1 MAARKPKVKRV
12 MSPQQAMPWI
22 LTGVAVLL
30 VGVIVALLASEG
42 VFDAGPKSDAERDY
56 QLLVDGLQKNPD
68 DPAIL
73 MTLAEVEYD
82 LGKKAD
88 AIAHAERAVKVAKD
102 PEGWSVRLAALYVRD
117 GQIKKAKTA
126 LETELKG
133 GDGTNDGE
141 AYFLL
146 GQVERDLGD
155 LDAALKALEKAVEIM
170 PVNADVRLVYAE
182 VLEKAGKRDEAA
194 TQFQAALKFLPGD
207 ERALAGLKRLGVK
220 PEETTSSPHATGTP
234 GQ

>member
-12 MSPQQAMPWI
+12 ISPQQAIPWI
-22 LTGVAVLL
+22 LAGVAFLL
-30 VGVIVALLASEG
+30 VGVIAVLLASEG
-42 VFDAGPKSDAERDY
+42 VFDSGPTSDAERDY
-56 QLLVDGLQKNPD
+56 LLLVEGLKKNPD

-102 PEGWSVRLAALYVRD
+102 PEGWSVRLAALYIRD
-117 GQIKKAKTA
+117 GQIEKAKAA

-155 LDAALKALEKAVEIM
+155 IDAAIEALTKAVELM
-170 PVNADVRLVYAE
+170 PVNADIRLVYAE
-182 VLEKAGKRDEAA
+182 VLEQAGKKQEAA
-194 TQFQAALKFLPGD
+194 VQFQAALKFLPGD
-207 ERALAGLKRLGVK
+207 ERALAGLKRLGVE